1 MTTALQGDFFGG
13 GAPLAAPRVLAYVSP
28 DDRPNPK
35 NAGGV
40 SNNEI
45 SRRKNAELAV
55 KQKAAL
61 DAAKAE
67 QGRKMVAARE
77 AEYKR
82 RGGFIGIAIKDGKV
96 LGPVALKAA
105 GVVASVIATGGAAAG
120 ALGAVSAASVVAG
133 ATTASK
139 VIDAVGTGAKVA
151 NAVAKKDPR
160 ALASLAKGGLDA
172 AGVKLPPLPSAAA
185 VGKDVMAGLKITLP
199 KITLPKVALPK
210 VALPKVA
217 LPKVALPKV
226 ALPKVALPKVALP
239 KVALLNLGGPK
250 PAVNASTAAIIKLS
264 STPMSAAQ
272 KTAAAAEKGKAN
284 IAFLK
289 KQSAGV
295 AAPKVSA
302 GPAFAVKAAVKAIA
316 AVKATPV
323 MKPPAVKLNTTLKP
337 PTTASIAK
345 AKNAF
350 PMALAIT
357 KKNVAIKSNKPAP
370 SAAFLGT
377 AAAAAAVAA
386 VVAPKG
392 STAPSIT
399 QDGFF
404 IPRTGADAGR
414 VLRTGANAGRVA

>member
-1 MTTALQGDFFGG
+1 MTTAMQGDFFGG
-13 GAPLAAPRVLAYVSP
+13 GAPLAAPKVLAFVSP
-28 DDRPNPK
+28 DDRPNVK

-45 SRRKNAELAV
+45 ARRKNAELG
-55 KQKAAL
+55 KQQKAAL

-67 QGRKMVAARE
+67 QGRKMIAARA

-82 RGGFIGIAIKDGKV
+82 RGGFIGIALKDGKV

-105 GVVASVIATGGAAAG
+105 GVAASVIATGGAAAG

-151 NAVAKKDPR
+151 NAVSKKDPR
-160 ALASLAKGGLDA
+160 ALASLAKSGLDV
-172 AGVKLPPLPSAAA
+172 AGVKLPLPSAAA
-185 VGKDVMAGLKITLP
+185 VGKDVMAGLKIKLPKVALPKVALPKITLP

-210 VALPKVA
+210 V
-217 LPKVALPKV
+217 
-226 ALPKVALPKVALP
+226 
-239 KVALLNLGGPK
+239 
-250 PAVNASTAAIIKLS
+250 NASTAAIIKLAA
-264 STPMSAAQ
+264 TPTSAAQ
-272 KTAAAAEKGKAN
+272 KAAAAAAKGKAN
-284 IAFLK
+284 VAHLK
-289 KQSAGV
+289 KQAAGV
-295 AAPKVSA
+295 VAPKIGA

-316 AVKATPV
+316 AARPAAV
-323 MKPPAVKLNTTLKP
+323 MKPPAVKLTTTVKP
-337 PTTASIAK
+337 PTTASIGK

-357 KKNVAIKSNKPAP
+357 KKNVAIKSNRPAP
-370 SAAFLGT
+370 SSKMGFPGRPSNDP
-377 AAAAAAVAA
+377 

-392 STAPSIT
+392 AASTATRPSAAPSIT

-404 IPRTGADAGR
+404 IPRSGADAGR
-414 VLRTGANAGRVA
+414 VLRTGAKNAGRVA